1 MDYQFKV
8 EYRPG
13 KENMSDCTSRHPL
26 PRDEC
31 SKQELSTSKEIKQY
45 VNYMLQNNIPRTIGK
60 EELKKNVEEDP
71 KLQRLSECIEKE
83 RMGNS
88 ADIIAYRQF
97 FSDLTFFSELYVCR
111 RVDYAR

>member
-13 KENMSDCTSRHPL
+13 KNNISDYTSRYPL

-45 VNYMLQNNIPRTIGK
+45 VNYMLQNNIPRAIGK

-71 KLQRLSECIEKE
+71 TLQRLSECIEI
-83 RMGNS
+83 
-88 ADIIAYRQF
+88 D
-97 FSDLTFFSELYVCR
+97 
-111 RVDYAR
+111 

>member
-13 KENMSDCTSRHPL
+13 KDNISDYTSRHPL

-45 VNYMLQNNIPRTIGK
+45 VNYMLPNNIPQAIGK
-60 EELKKNVEEDP
+60 EELKKKTWKKTRHCKDSRSVLRKDEWGI
-71 KLQRLSECIEKE
+71 LQ
-83 RMGNS
+83 
-88 ADIIAYRQF
+88 
-97 FSDLTFFSELYVCR
+97 T
-111 RVDYAR
+111 

>member
-13 KENMSDCTSRHPL
+13 KKNISDCTSRHPL

-45 VNYMLQNNIPRTIGK
+45 VNYMLQNDIPRAIGK
-60 EELKKNVEEDP
+60 EELKKTVEEDP
-71 KLQRLSECIEKE
+71 TLQRMSIAKCVLRKDKWGIMQTSSRK
-83 RMGNS
+83 GN
-88 ADIIAYRQF
+88 F
-97 FSDLTFFSELYVCR
+97 FRIDVGR